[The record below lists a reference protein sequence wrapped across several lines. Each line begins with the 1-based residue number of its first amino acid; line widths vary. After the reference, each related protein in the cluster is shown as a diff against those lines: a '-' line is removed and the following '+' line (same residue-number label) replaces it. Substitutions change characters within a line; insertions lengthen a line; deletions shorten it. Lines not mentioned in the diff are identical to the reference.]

1 MSDAPAPLHVLLAT
15 PRGTCAGVDRAI
27 QTVEEALRRY
37 GPPVYVRHAVVHN
50 RHVVAD
56 LAARGAVFVEEL
68 DAVPD
73 DRPVVFSAHGV
84 PRAVAAAAAARR
96 LLVVDAV
103 CPLVARVHRA
113 VLAHHQAGRHVVV
126 IGHAGHQEIVGTL
139 GQLPPGAA
147 QRVGSLAEVDALT
160 PPPGQP
166 LAYVT
171 QTTLAVEDAAAL
183 VARLRTRFP
192 GIAVPATEDICY
204 ATTNRQAAVRALA
217 PRCDLVLVLGSAE
230 SSNANRLVEVARGAG
245 CPRALLRDSLADVDG
260 TLLTGVR
267 TLGLTAGASTPE
279 ALVVEALA
287 QLRRRYRLTV
297 EPVRVAEEA
306 VAFRLPAFPGDRPGS
321 DQSPTAPPAAS

>member
-1 MSDAPAPLHVLLAT
+1 MPDARALLHVLLAA

-37 GPPVYVRHAVVHN
+37 GPPVYVRHAIVHN

-56 LAARGAVFVEEL
+56 LAARGAIFVEDL

-147 QRVGSLAEVDALT
+147 QCVGSLAEVDALT
-160 PPPGQP
+160 PPPGRP

-183 VARLRTRFP
+183 VGRLRDRFP
-192 GIAVPATEDICY
+192 GIVAPATEDICY

-230 SSNANRLVEVARGAG
+230 SSNANRLVEVALSAG
-245 CPRALLRDSLADVDG
+245 CPRALLRDRLADDDEA
-260 TLLTGVR
+260 LLAEVR

-279 ALVVEALA
+279 ALVEETLA
-287 QLRRRYRLTV
+287 QLLRRYRLTV
-297 EPVRVAEEA
+297 EPVRVANEA
-306 VAFRLPAFPGDRPGS
+306 VAFRPPAFPVNRPSDPGS
-321 DQSPTAPPAAS
+321 TAGPETR